1 MDKSRHSRIVHDLPC
16 RCEFNTRWQEQP
28 ENVGIQQMINAKLI
42 AACAAALGLAA
53 LLTTNDVLAAQ
64 RGNSKLGQR
73 DEQLVL
79 EAEQAGKSRLVLLI
93 AATKGAINQAAA
105 DISSLGGQIQ
115 FRDDTLGYLRVSVPI
130 GQVKAV
136 AALASVQSVDVDE
149 LVPLPDPRP
158 EPEGIAPLVPQV
170 PPSAAT
176 PRNNSYLPIG
186 DTGAAEFTEAHPTWD
201 GRGVTIGVVDL
212 GITLDHPSLLTTS
225 TGARKVVDWVT
236 GTDPFTDDDPTWL
249 DMSAQVSGAQFTFSG
264 RAYTAPGPGTYRIA
278 LFNERDPRLGG
289 EVGNDVNRDG
299 NPTGSSG
306 IFAVLWDAGPK
317 NLVWVDTNQNGS
329 FADEAAMTDYKVRFD
344 VNYFGFDNPATPV
357 AERMPFVVQTSGKLK
372 VVNIGIVA
380 GAHGSHVAGIASGNS
395 LFGGAMSGAAPGAN
409 LVSVRACLFVAGCTA
424 HALIEGMIYAVKS
437 AHVDVINMSIGGL
450 PALNDG
456 NNARAELYNRLIEQY
471 KVQMFISA
479 GNSGP
484 GMNTVGDPSVAT
496 NVVSVGS
503 YLSRATMQL
512 GYGADTPF
520 TDNLHAF
527 TSNGPRE
534 DGGFKPEI
542 VAPGAAV
549 SSTPMWQPGVG
560 LPYALP
566 PGYQL
571 MNGTSMAAPQAT
583 GAAAL
588 LISAA
593 KQTGAQFKPDQ
604 LRQAIR
610 SSTRLLDS
618 TRLGV
623 YRQGNGL
630 LQTSAAWNLLATNIS
645 TDEIVARVP
654 VNTVLSSFLAEPGFG
669 VGIYDREGVVAG
681 HSYTRTYTIMRTKGA
696 SQPKSYAVSWV
707 GNDGTFS
714 SPATIAL
721 PLNVPVNLP
730 VTVNPATAG
739 DHSAIMNLNSPSA
752 AGIEF
757 QTMNTVVAAD
767 TFSAG
772 SGFSVTKTGSIGRAQ
787 QVTHFVRVPVGV
799 PALKVDFSG
808 PSATP
813 GTGQARFLRWHP
825 WGLGIDSNAVSNCY
839 TPNAGGC
846 TTGSPLTRTTGDPLT
861 GVWEI
866 TVDARRSSDADSAP
880 YTMTASIL
888 GATVTPNPD
897 VIASAT
903 LGVPIARSYTI
914 TNGFGAFTGRATGT
928 TLGSAKRL
936 TPTIA
941 NLEQQQF
948 QVTVTPGSTSLRA
961 TIGSPSDPAAD
972 LDLFVFNCTSGT
984 CVQAGSSADGDSEE
998 SVTIANPAAGT
1009 WVVLVDGFAVPAGT
1023 TTFNYI
1029 DVFVSP
1035 AFGTVAVTD
1044 ANALRPAGASWT
1056 VPGAVTANAA
1066 PAAGRVLYGNV
1077 SVRTDT
1083 NLQVGSGDVIVESVQ

>member
-1 MDKSRHSRIVHDLPC
+1 MR
-16 RCEFNTRWQEQP
+16 
-28 ENVGIQQMINAKLI
+28 NAKLF
-42 AACAAALGLAA
+42 AACMAALGLVV
-53 LLTTNDVLAAQ
+53 LTTNDVHAAQ
-64 RGNSKLGQR
+64 GGKSKLGQR
-73 DEQLVL
+73 DEELVL
-79 EAEQAGKSRLVLLI
+79 QAEEAGKSRLVLLI
-93 AATKGAINQAAA
+93 AVSNGAMTQAAA
-105 DISSLGGQIQ
+105 DVTRLGGQIQ
-115 FRDDTLGYLRVSVPI
+115 YRDDTLGYLRVSMPTS
-130 GQVKAV
+130 QVKAL
-136 AALASVQSVDVDE
+136 AALASVQSIDVDQ

-158 EPEGIAPLVPQV
+158 DPDGIAPIVNQV
-170 PPSAAT
+170 APSAAT
-176 PRNNSYLPIG
+176 PRDNAYLPIG
-186 DTGAAEFTEAHPTWD
+186 ETGAAQFTVAHPTWD

-225 TGARKVVDWVT
+225 TGARKIVDWIT

-264 RAYTAPGPGTYRIA
+264 RTYTAPAKGTYRIA
-278 LFNERDPRLGG
+278 LFNERDARLGG
-289 EVGNDVNRDG
+289 EVGSDVNRDG
-299 NPTGSSG
+299 NPSGSSG

-329 FADEAAMTDYKVRFD
+329 FADEVAMTDYKVRYD
-344 VNYFGFDNPATPV
+344 VNYFGVDNPATPV
-357 AERMPFVVQTSGKLK
+357 AERMPFVVQTDGKLK

-380 GAHGSHVAGIASGNS
+380 GAHGSHVAGIASGNAF
-395 LFGGAMSGAAPGAN
+395 FGGAMSGAAPGAK
-409 LVSVRACLFVAGCTA
+409 LVSVRACLFITGCTD
-424 HALIEGMIYAVKS
+424 HAMVEGMIYAVKS

-456 NNARAELYNRLIEQY
+456 NNARAEIYNRLIEQY
-471 KVQMFISA
+471 KVQMFFSA

-503 YLSRATMQL
+503 YLSRPTMQL

-549 SSTPMWQPGVG
+549 ASAPMWQLGVG

-566 PGYQL
+566 PGYML

-593 KQTGAQFKPDQ
+593 KQTGVQFKPDQ
-604 LRQAIR
+604 LRQAMR
-610 SSTRLLDS
+610 SSTRLLDT

-623 YRQGNGL
+623 YRQGNGIV
-630 LQTSAAWNLLATNIS
+630 QTEAAWNLLKTNIA
-645 TDEIVARVP
+645 TDAIVARVP
-654 VNTVLSSFLAEPGFG
+654 VNTVLSQFLAEPGVG

-681 HSYTRTYTIMRTKGA
+681 QSYTRTYKITRTKGG
-696 SQPKSYAVSWV
+696 STPKSYAVSWV

-714 SPATIAL
+714 SAASIAL
-721 PLNVPVNLP
+721 PLNVTVDFP
-730 VTVNPATAG
+730 VTINPATAG
-739 DHSAIMNLNSPSA
+739 DHSAIMNLDSPSA

-757 QTMNTVVAAD
+757 QTMNVVVAAD
-767 TFSAG
+767 VFNAG
-772 SGFSVTKTGSIGRAQ
+772 NGYSVTKNGTIGRAQ
-787 QVTHFVRVPVGV
+787 QLTHFVRVPAGA

-825 WGLGIDSNAVSNCY
+825 YGVGIDSNAVSNCY
-839 TPNAGGC
+839 TPNQAGC
-846 TTGSPLTRTTGDPLT
+846 TTGSALSRTTGNPFA

-866 TVDARRSSDADSAP
+866 TVDARRSSDADVAP
-880 YTMTASIL
+880 YTMTASVL
-888 GATVTPNPD
+888 GATVSPNPD
-897 VIASAT
+897 VISSAT
-903 LGVPIARSYTI
+903 IGVPVARSYTI
-914 TNGFGAFTGRATGT
+914 TNGFGPFTGRATGS
-928 TLGSAKRL
+928 TLGSANRM

-941 NLEQQQF
+941 NAEQQQF

-961 TIGSPSDPAAD
+961 TIGGTSDLAAD
-972 LDLFVFNCTSGT
+972 LDLFVFNCTSGS
-984 CVQAGSSADGDSEE
+984 CALAGQSADGDSEE
-998 SVTIANPAAGT
+998 SVTINNPAAGV
-1009 WVVLVDGFAVPAGT
+1009 WVVLVDGFAVPAGS

-1029 DVFVSP
+1029 DVFTNA
-1035 AFGTVAVTD
+1035 AFGSVAVTD
-1044 ANALRPAGASWT
+1044 ANALRAAGSSWT
-1056 VPGAVTANAA
+1056 VPGSVTANAA
-1066 PAAGRVLYGNV
+1066 PAAGRVLYGT
-1077 SVRTDT
+1077 VRVLTDT

>member
-1 MDKSRHSRIVHDLPC
+1 MS
-16 RCEFNTRWQEQP
+16 
-28 ENVGIQQMINAKLI
+28 NAKLI
-42 AACAAALGLAA
+42 AACTAALGLTVFAM
-53 LLTTNDVLAAQ
+53 NDALAAQ
-64 RGNSKLGQR
+64 GGNSKLGQR
-73 DEQLVL
+73 DEELVQQ
-79 EAEQAGKSRLVLLI
+79 AEQAGKSRLVVLV
-93 AATKGAINQAAA
+93 AVTKGAINQAAA
-105 DISSLGGQIQ
+105 DISRLGGQIQ
-115 FRDDTLGYLRVSVPI
+115 FRDDSLGYLRVSVPV
-130 GQVKAV
+130 GQVKAL

-149 LVPLPDPRP
+149 MLPLPDPRP
-158 EPEGIAPLVPQV
+158 EPEASQPTQPQ
-170 PPSAAT
+170 PPPGAAT
-176 PRNNSYLPIG
+176 PRDNAYLPIG
-186 DTGAAEFTEAHPTWD
+186 DTGAAGFTALHPTWD

-225 TGARKVVDWVT
+225 TGERKVVDWVT
-236 GTDPFTDDDPTWL
+236 GTDPFTDGDPTWL

-264 RAYTAPGPGTYRIA
+264 RTYTAPGPGTYRIA
-278 LFNERDPRLGG
+278 LFNERDPLLGG

-299 NPTGSSG
+299 NGTGSSG

-329 FADEAAMTDYKVRFD
+329 FADEVAMTDYKVRFD
-344 VNYFGFDNPATPV
+344 VNYFGVDNPATPV
-357 AERMPFVVQTSGKLK
+357 AERMPFVVQTDGKLK
-372 VVNIGIVA
+372 VVNIGIVS
-380 GAHGSHVAGIASGNS
+380 GAHGSHVSGIASGNA
-395 LFGGAMSGAAPGAN
+395 LFGGAMSGAAPGAK
-409 LVSVRACLFVAGCTA
+409 LVSVRACLFVAGCTS

-496 NVVSVGS
+496 SVVSVGS

-520 TDNLHAF
+520 IDNLHAF

-549 SSTPMWQPGVG
+549 SSTPMWQLGVG
-560 LPYALP
+560 LPYSLP

-593 KQTGAQFKPDQ
+593 KQTGVQFKPDQ

-610 SSTRLLDS
+610 SSARLLAPS
-618 TRLGV
+618 RLGV

-630 LQTSAAWNLLATNIS
+630 LQTELAWILLATNIA

-654 VNTVLSSFLAEPGFG
+654 VNTVLSSFLAQPGIG

-681 HSYTRTYTIMRTKGA
+681 QSYTRTYTITRTKGG
-696 SQPKSYAVSWV
+696 SQAKSYAVSWV

-721 PLNVPVNLP
+721 PLNVPVDLP
-730 VTVNPATAG
+730 VTINPASAG
-739 DHSAIMNLNSPSA
+739 DHSAIMNLDSPSS

-757 QTMNTVVAAD
+757 QTMNVVDAAD
-767 TFSAG
+767 TFSPANN
-772 SGFSVTKTGSIGRAQ
+772 FSVTKTGTIGRAQ
-787 QVTHFVRVPVGV
+787 QLTHFVRVPAGV

-808 PSATP
+808 PTTAA

-825 WGLGIDSNAVSNCY
+825 YGLGIDSNAVSNCY
-839 TPNAGGC
+839 QPPQPGNGC
-846 TTGSPLTRTTGDPLT
+846 TTGSPTSRTTGAPLA

-866 TVDARRSSDADSAP
+866 TVDARRSSDTDFAP

-888 GATVTPNPD
+888 GATVSPNPD
-897 VIASAT
+897 VIPSAT
-903 LGVPIARSYTI
+903 AGVPIARSYTI
-914 TNGFGAFTGRATGT
+914 TNGFGPFTGRATGS
-928 TLGSAKRL
+928 TLGSANRL

-948 QVTVTPGSTSLRA
+948 PVTVTAGSSSLRA
-961 TIGSPSDPAAD
+961 TIGGTSDPAAD

-984 CVQAGSSADGDSEE
+984 CVQAGSNADGDSEE
-998 SVTIANPAAGT
+998 SVTIANPAAGL

-1029 DVFVSP
+1029 DLFVNN
-1035 AFGTVAVTD
+1035 AFGSVAVTD
-1044 ANALRPAGASWT
+1044 VNALRAAGASWT
-1056 VPGAVTANAA
+1056 VPGSVTANTA

-1077 SVRTDT
+1077 RVLTDG
-1083 NLQVGSGDVIVESVQ
+1083 NVQVGSGDVIVQSVQ

>member
-1 MDKSRHSRIVHDLPC
+1 MR
-16 RCEFNTRWQEQP
+16 
-28 ENVGIQQMINAKLI
+28 NAKLI
-42 AACAAALGLAA
+42 AACTAALGLVV
-53 LLTTNDVLAAQ
+53 LTINGVHAAQ
-64 RGNSKLGQR
+64 GGGSKLGQR
-73 DEQLVL
+73 DEELVL
-79 EAEQAGKSRLVLLI
+79 QAQQAGKNRVVLLI
-93 AATKGAINQAAA
+93 AATKGAITQAAA
-105 DISSLGGQIQ
+105 DVSRLGGQIQ
-115 FRDDTLGYLRVSVPI
+115 FRDDTLGYLRVSIPI
-130 GQVKAV
+130 AQVKAV

-158 EPEGIAPLVPQV
+158 DPEGIAPLQPQV
-170 PPSAAT
+170 APSAAT
-176 PRNNSYLPIG
+176 PRDNAYLPIG
-186 DTGAAEFTEAHPTWD
+186 ETGAAQFTAAHPTWD

-236 GTDPFTDDDPTWL
+236 GTDPLTDDDPTWL
-249 DMSAQVSGAQFTFSG
+249 DMSAQVSGAQFTFNG
-264 RAYTAPGPGTYRIA
+264 RTYTAPAKGTYRIA

-289 EVGNDVNRDG
+289 EVGSDVNRDG
-299 NPTGSSG
+299 NPGGSSG
-306 IFAVLWDAGPK
+306 IFAVLWDDGAK

-329 FADEAAMTDYKVRFD
+329 FADEAAMTDYKVRYD
-344 VNYFGFDNPATPV
+344 VNYFGVDNPATPV
-357 AERMPFVVQTSGKLK
+357 AERMPFVVQTDGKLK
-372 VVNIGIVA
+372 VVNIGIVS
-380 GAHGSHVAGIASGNS
+380 GAHGSHVAGIASGNA

-409 LVSVRACLFVAGCTA
+409 LVSVRACLFVAGCTS
-424 HALIEGMIYAVKS
+424 HALLEGMIYAVKS

-496 NVVSVGS
+496 SVVSVGS

-534 DGGFKPEI
+534 DGGFKPEV

-549 SSTPMWQPGVG
+549 SSTPMWEPGVG
-560 LPYALP
+560 LPYVLP

-593 KQTGAQFKPDQ
+593 KQAGVQFKPDQ

-610 SSTRLLDS
+610 SSTRLLDAS
-618 TRLGV
+618 RLGV
-623 YRQGNGL
+623 YRQGNGIV
-630 LQTSAAWNLLATNIS
+630 QTGAAWNLLATNIS
-645 TDEIVARVP
+645 TDGIVARVP
-654 VNTVLSSFLAEPGFG
+654 VNTVLSIFLAEPGFG

-681 HSYTRTYTIMRTKGA
+681 QSYTRTYKIMRTTGG
-696 SQPKSYAVSWV
+696 SSPKSYAVSWV

-721 PLNVPVNLP
+721 PLNVAVDFP
-730 VTVNPATAG
+730 VTINPASAG
-739 DHSAIMNLNSPSA
+739 DHSAIMNLDSSSA

-757 QTMNTVVAAD
+757 QTMNVVVAAD

-772 SGFSVTKTGSIGRAQ
+772 GGFSVTKTGAIGRAQ
-787 QVTHFVRVPVGV
+787 QLTHFVRVPAGV

-825 WGLGIDSNAVSNCY
+825 YGVGIDSNAVSNCY
-839 TPNAGGC
+839 VPAAGTC
-846 TTGSPLTRTTGDPLT
+846 TTGSASSRTAADPLA

-897 VIASAT
+897 VIPSAT
-903 LGVPIARSYTI
+903 IGVPVARSYTI
-914 TNGFGAFTGRATGT
+914 TNGFGAFTGRAVGT
-928 TLGSAKRL
+928 TLGSANRM

-941 NLEQQQF
+941 NAEQQQF
-948 QVTVTPGSTSLRA
+948 QVTVAPGSTSLRA
-961 TIGSPSDPAAD
+961 TIGSTSDLAAD
-972 LDLFVFNCTSGT
+972 LDLFVFNCTSGS
-984 CVQAGSSADGDSEE
+984 CVLAGQAADGDSEE
-998 SVTIANPAAGT
+998 SVTINNPAAGL
-1009 WVVLVDGFAVPAGT
+1009 WVVLVDGFAVPAGS
-1023 TTFNYI
+1023 TTFKYI
-1029 DVFVSP
+1029 DVFVNA
-1035 AFGTVAVTD
+1035 AFGSVSVTD
-1044 ANALRPAGASWT
+1044 ANALRPAGSSWT
-1056 VPGAVTANAA
+1056 VPGSVTANAA
-1066 PAAGRVLYGNV
+1066 PAAGRVLYGT
-1077 SVRTDT
+1077 VRVLTDT

>member
-1 MDKSRHSRIVHDLPC
+1 MR
-16 RCEFNTRWQEQP
+16 
-28 ENVGIQQMINAKLI
+28 NAKLF
-42 AACAAALGLAA
+42 AACMAALGLVV
-53 LLTTNDVLAAQ
+53 LTTNDVLAAQ
-64 RGNSKLGQR
+64 GGKSRLGQR
-73 DEQLVL
+73 DEELVL
-79 EAEQAGKSRLVLLI
+79 QAQEAGKSRLVLLI
-93 AATKGAINQAAA
+93 AVTNGAMNQAVT
-105 DISSLGGQIQ
+105 DVTRLGGQIQ
-115 FRDDTLGYLRVSVPI
+115 YRDDTIGYLRVSMPTA
-130 GQVKAV
+130 QVKALS
-136 AALASVQSVDVDE
+136 ALPSVQSVDVDQ

-158 EPEGIAPLVPQV
+158 DPDGIAPLVNQV
-170 PPSAAT
+170 APSAAT
-176 PRNNSYLPIG
+176 ARDNAYLPIG
-186 DTGAAEFTEAHPTWD
+186 ETGAAQFTAAHPTWD

-225 TGARKVVDWVT
+225 TGERKIVDWVT

-249 DMSAQVSGAQFTFSG
+249 DMSAQVSGAQFTFNG
-264 RAYTAPGPGTYRIA
+264 RTYTAPGKGSYRIA

-299 NPTGSSG
+299 NPSGSSG

-329 FADEAAMTDYKVRFD
+329 FADEVAMTDYNVRYD
-344 VNYFGFDNPATPV
+344 VNYFGVDNPATPV

-380 GAHGSHVAGIASGNS
+380 GAHGSHVAGIASANA
-395 LFGGAMSGAAPGAN
+395 LFGGAMSGAAPGAR
-409 LVSVRACLFVAGCTA
+409 LVSVRACLFIAGCTD
-424 HALIEGMIYAVKS
+424 HAMVEGMIYAVKS

-456 NNARAELYNRLIEQY
+456 NNARAEIYNRLIEQY
-471 KVQMFISA
+471 KVQLFFSA

-503 YLSRATMQL
+503 YLSRPTMQL

-549 SSTPMWQPGVG
+549 ASAPMWQAGVG

-566 PGYQL
+566 PGYML

-593 KQTGAQFKPDQ
+593 KQTGVQFKPDQ

-610 SSTRLLDS
+610 SSTRLLDAS
-618 TRLGV
+618 RLGV
-623 YRQGNGL
+623 YRQGNGI
-630 LQTSAAWNLLATNIS
+630 LQTEAAWNLLKTNIS
-645 TDEIVARVP
+645 TDQIVARVP
-654 VNTVLSSFLAEPGFG
+654 VNTVLSQFLAEPGVG

-681 HSYTRTYTIMRTKGA
+681 QSYTRTYKITRTKGG
-696 SQPKSYAVSWV
+696 STPKTYAVSWV

-714 SPATIAL
+714 SAASIAL
-721 PLNVPVNLP
+721 PLNVTVDFP
-730 VTVNPATAG
+730 VTINPATAG
-739 DHSAIMNLNSPSA
+739 DHSAIMNLDSPSA

-757 QTMNTVVAAD
+757 QTMNVVVAAD
-767 TFSAG
+767 VFNAG
-772 SGFSVTKTGSIGRAQ
+772 NGYSVTKTGTIGRAQ
-787 QVTHFVRVPVGV
+787 QSTHFVRVPAGA

-808 PSATP
+808 PDATP

-825 WGLGIDSNAVSNCY
+825 YGLGIDSNAVSNCY
-839 TPNAGGC
+839 TPNQGGC
-846 TTGSPLTRTTGDPLT
+846 TTGSALSRTVGNPLA
-861 GVWEI
+861 GVWEV
-866 TVDARRSSDADSAP
+866 TVDARRSSDADVAP
-880 YTMTASIL
+880 YSMTASVL
-888 GATVTPNPD
+888 GATVSPNPD
-897 VIASAT
+897 VIASAAI
-903 LGVPIARSYTI
+903 GVPVARSYTI
-914 TNGFGAFTGRATGT
+914 TNGFGPFTGRATGS
-928 TLGSAKRL
+928 TLGSANRM

-941 NLEQQQF
+941 NEEQQQF
-948 QVTVTPGSTSLRA
+948 QVTVAPGSTSLRA
-961 TIGSPSDPAAD
+961 TIGGTSDPAAD
-972 LDLFVFNCTSGT
+972 LDLFVFNCTSGS
-984 CVQAGSSADGDSEE
+984 CVLAGQNADGDSEE
-998 SVTIANPAAGT
+998 SVTINNPTAGV
-1009 WVVLVDGFAVPAGT
+1009 WIVLVDGFAVPAGS

-1029 DVFVSP
+1029 DVFTNA
-1035 AFGTVAVTD
+1035 AFGSVAVTD
-1044 ANALRPAGASWT
+1044 ANALRAAGSSWV
-1056 VPGAVTANAA
+1056 VPGSVTANAA
-1066 PAAGRVLYGNV
+1066 PAAGRVLYGT
-1077 SVRTDT
+1077 VRVVTDT

>member
-1 MDKSRHSRIVHDLPC
+1 MR
-16 RCEFNTRWQEQP
+16 
-28 ENVGIQQMINAKLI
+28 NAKLL
-42 AACAAALGLAA
+42 AACTAALGLVV
-53 LLTTNDVLAAQ
+53 LTTNDVHAAQ
-64 RGNSKLGQR
+64 GGSKLGQR
-73 DEQLVL
+73 DEELVL
-79 EAEQAGKSRLVLLI
+79 QAQQAGTSRLVLLI
-93 AATKGAINQAAA
+93 AVSNGAMTQAAA
-105 DISSLGGQIQ
+105 DVTRLGGQIQ
-115 FRDDTLGYLRVSVPI
+115 YRDDTLGYLRVSMPVS
-130 GQVKAV
+130 QVKAL
-136 AALASVQSVDVDE
+136 AALASVQSVDVDQ

-158 EPEGIAPLVPQV
+158 DPDGIAPLVNQV
-170 PPSAAT
+170 APSAAT
-176 PRNNSYLPIG
+176 PRDNAYLPIG
-186 DTGAAEFTEAHPTWD
+186 ETGAAAFTAAHPTWD

-225 TGARKVVDWVT
+225 TGARKIVDWVT

-264 RAYTAPGPGTYRIA
+264 RTYTSPGKGSYRIA

-289 EVGNDVNRDG
+289 EVGSDVNRDG
-299 NPTGSSG
+299 NPSGSSG

-329 FADEAAMTDYKVRFD
+329 FADEVAMTDYKVRYD
-344 VNYFGFDNPATPV
+344 VNYFGVDNPATPV

-380 GAHGSHVAGIASGNS
+380 GAHGSHVAGIASGNA

-409 LVSVRACLFVAGCTA
+409 LVSVRACLFIAGCTD
-424 HALIEGMIYAVKS
+424 HAMVEGMIYAVKS

-456 NNARAELYNRLIEQY
+456 NNARAEVYNRLIEQY
-471 KVQMFISA
+471 KVQMFFSA

-503 YLSRATMQL
+503 YLSRPTMQL

-549 SSTPMWQPGVG
+549 SSTPMWQLGVG

-566 PGYQL
+566 PGYML

-593 KQTGAQFKPDQ
+593 KQAGVQFKPDQ
-604 LRQAIR
+604 LRQAMR
-610 SSTRLLDS
+610 SSTRLLDAS
-618 TRLGV
+618 RLGV
-623 YRQGNGL
+623 YRQGNGIV
-630 LQTSAAWNLLATNIS
+630 QTGAAWNLLATNIS
-645 TDEIVARVP
+645 TDQIVARVP

-681 HSYTRTYTIMRTKGA
+681 QSYTRTYKITRTKGG
-696 SQPKSYAVSWV
+696 STPKSYAVSWV

-714 SPATIAL
+714 SAATIAL
-721 PLNVPVNLP
+721 PLNVTVDFP
-730 VTVNPATAG
+730 VTINPATAG
-739 DHSAIMNLNSPSA
+739 DHSAIMNLDSPSA

-757 QTMNTVVAAD
+757 QTMNVVVAAD
-767 TFSAG
+767 VFNAG
-772 SGFSVTKTGSIGRAQ
+772 NGYSVTKTGTIGRAQ
-787 QVTHFVRVPVGV
+787 QLTHFVRVPAGA

-825 WGLGIDSNAVSNCY
+825 YGVGIDSNAVSNCY
-839 TPNAGGC
+839 TPNQAGC
-846 TTGSPLTRTTGDPLT
+846 TTGSALSRTTGNPLA
-861 GVWEI
+861 GAWEI
-866 TVDARRSSDADSAP
+866 TVDARRSSDADVAP
-880 YTMTASIL
+880 YTMTASVL
-888 GATVTPNPD
+888 GATVSPNPD
-897 VIASAT
+897 VIPSST
-903 LGVPIARSYTI
+903 IGVPIARSYTI
-914 TNGFGAFTGRATGT
+914 TNGFGPFTGRAVGS
-928 TLGSAKRL
+928 TLGSANVM

-941 NLEQQQF
+941 NAEQQQF

-961 TIGSPSDPAAD
+961 TIGGTSDAAAD
-972 LDLFVFNCTSGT
+972 LDLFVFNCTSGS
-984 CVQAGSSADGDSEE
+984 CVLAGQSADGDSEE
-998 SVTIANPAAGT
+998 SVTINNPAAGA
-1009 WVVLVDGFAVPAGT
+1009 WVVLIDGFAVPAGS

-1029 DVFVSP
+1029 DVFTNA
-1035 AFGTVAVTD
+1035 AFGSVAVTD
-1044 ANALRPAGASWT
+1044 ANALRAAGSSWT
-1056 VPGAVTANAA
+1056 VPGSVTANAA
-1066 PAAGRVLYGNV
+1066 PAAGRVLYGT
-1077 SVRTDT
+1077 VRVLTDT
-1083 NLQVGSGDVIVESVQ
+1083 NLQVGSGDVIVQSVQ

>member
-1 MDKSRHSRIVHDLPC
+1 
-16 RCEFNTRWQEQP
+16 
-28 ENVGIQQMINAKLI
+28 MINAKLI

-105 DISSLGGQIQ
+105 DISGLGGQIQ

-357 AERMPFVVQTSGKLK
+357 AERMPFVVQTSAKLK

-681 HSYTRTYTIMRTKGA
+681 QSYTRTYTIMRTKGG